1 MAILTKLVVSVA
13 DGFGYTGARNRV
25 AQHHPVRPVDI
36 HQSMKDAQMAKY
48 WVIGGTYQDTGFDK
62 PIGEETKVGPF
73 GSFEDAEKEWSKMA
87 WQSVDDANSRYRI
100 ERLEEYWVV
109 GGEYETTDF
118 EKPVGGEEERHG
130 PFATFKDAEK
140 AWSKLAWQHV
150 DNCNCRYR
158 VVEG

>member
-1 MAILTKLVVSVA
+1 LTYH
-13 DGFGYTGARNRV
+13 FGIQGQGIESRDP
-25 AQHHPVRPVDI
+25 QHAAWQI
-36 HQSMKDAQMAKY
+36 TKSMKDAQMAKY

-73 GSFEDAEKEWSKMA
+73 GSFEDAEKQWSKMA

-100 ERLEEYWVV
+100 ERSDEYWVV
-109 GGEYETTDF
+109 GGEYETTEF
-118 EKPVGGEEERHG
+118 ETPVGGEEERHG
-130 PFATFKDAEK
+130 PYKTFEDAEK

-158 VVEG
+158 VVED